1 MKAVGIVRKVDH
13 LGRIV
18 LPKELRNIMQIHPQD
33 GVEIYVNGDQIIL
46 KKYNP
51 TCVLCGKM
59 DKLFYFREKIVCN
72 GCIQEMAKYAKSL
85 AGQEDTE

>member
-18 LPKELRNIMQIHPQD
+18 LPKELRSIMRIHPQD
-33 GVEIYVNGDQIIL
+33 GVEIFVDGDQIIL

-59 DKLFYFREKIVCN
+59 EKLFYYKEKIVCKN
-72 GCIQEMAKYAKSL
+72 CIQEISTYAKKL
-85 AGQEDTE
+85 VENEE

>member
-33 GVEIYVNGDQIIL
+33 GVEIFVDGDQIIL

-51 TCVLCGKM
+51 ACVLCGKM
-59 DKLFYFREKIVCN
+59 EQLFYYKDKIVCQE
-72 GCIQEMAKYAKSL
+72 CIQEISKYAQNV
-85 AGQEDTE
+85 AE